1 MKKRN
6 PEVVTSRD
14 IYELAF
20 FLTKT
25 ACKIETIEVAEELGK
40 PACIVTVSGE
50 NLNQLQLDYLNNH
63 APVDAVS
70 YRKSLSYIRSLV
82 YGEMNKSKKQTA
94 SFNKEASL

>member
-1 MKKRN
+1 MKTNYETVK
-6 PEVVTSRD
+6 SRD

-25 ACKIETIEVAEELGK
+25 VCKIESIEVTEELGK

-50 NLNQLQLDYLNNH
+50 NLKQLQLDYLNNR
-63 APVDAVS
+63 APVEAVS

-82 YGEMNKSKKQTA
+82 YGQMNKSKR
-94 SFNKEASL
+94 EGVIHE